1 VERFGDQPDLS
12 PRARAEAAEDR
23 NARYAR
29 ATPPNFQTIAISS
42 MAEHSGNRDEDE
54 VAGAAGR
61 DWGSLLHLLL
71 EHAVMNLECTRQEL
85 EGVARWH
92 CAGQPLEQAI
102 GEAVDVIGRVRAS
115 AFWDRV
121 RQAEERLVEV
131 PLAALQDEGAEV
143 PTIARGI
150 IDLALKCSE
159 GWHIIDYKSDVADMD
174 QLVETYGAQVRA
186 YATLWARIT
195 GEPVAFA
202 GLYSVRELALG
213 QDLRA
218 ASRKAV

>member
-1 VERFGDQPDLS
+1 
-12 PRARAEAAEDR
+12 
-23 NARYAR
+23 
-29 ATPPNFQTIAISS
+29 
-42 MAEHSGNRDEDE
+42 
-54 VAGAAGR
+54 
-61 DWGSLLHLLL
+61 
-71 EHAVMNLECTRQEL
+71 MNLECTRQEL

-92 CAGQPLEQAI
+92 CAGQPLEKAI

-159 GWHIIDYKSDVADMD
+159 GWHIIDYKSDVAGMD

-213 QDLRA
+213 PDLRA

>member
-1 VERFGDQPDLS
+1 
-12 PRARAEAAEDR
+12 
-23 NARYAR
+23 
-29 ATPPNFQTIAISS
+29 
-42 MAEHSGNRDEDE
+42 
-54 VAGAAGR
+54 
-61 DWGSLLHLLL
+61 
-71 EHAVMNLECTRQEL
+71 MNLECTRQEL

-115 AFWDRV
+115 AFWGPCAAGGGTPGGSAAR
-121 RQAEERLVEV
+121 RLAGRRCGS
-131 PLAALQDEGAEV
+131 PDHR
-143 PTIARGI
+143 PGI

-159 GWHIIDYKSDVADMD
+159 GWHIIDYKSDLAGMD

-213 QDLRA
+213 PDLRA